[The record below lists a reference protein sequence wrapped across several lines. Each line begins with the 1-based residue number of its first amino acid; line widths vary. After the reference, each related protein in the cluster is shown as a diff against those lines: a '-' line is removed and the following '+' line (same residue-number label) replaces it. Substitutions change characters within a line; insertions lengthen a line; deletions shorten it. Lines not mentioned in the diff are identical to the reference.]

1 MITKL
6 RTALCAMLAAVA
18 LLGGAP
24 AHAAEVTLPDA
35 IRALSV
41 AAETNDGYERT
52 AFRHWID
59 EDRDGCSTRA
69 EVLIEESRTE
79 PVVEANCRIISGTW
93 HSYYDGRV
101 VTDPSELDIDH
112 MGPLKE
118 AWGSGAK
125 FWTKERRQ
133 AYANDLTAERSLV
146 AVTAATN
153 RSKADKDPAQWLPP
167 LADARCTYIA
177 DWVSTKLRWSLSV
190 DQAEHDA
197 LLRVADGCGYQRVTY
212 ESAA

>member
-6 RTALCAMLAAVA
+6 RTALCALLAAVA
-18 LLGGAP
+18 LLSGTP
-24 AHAAEVTLPDA
+24 AHAAEMTLTDA
-35 IRALSV
+35 IRALPV

-69 EVLIEESRTE
+69 EVLLEESRTE
-79 PVVEANCRIISGTW
+79 PVIEANCRVISGTW
-93 HSYYDGRV
+93 YSYYDGVTV
-101 VTDPSELDIDH
+101 VDPAKLDIDH

-133 AYANDLTAERSLV
+133 AYANDLGSARSLV

-153 RSKADKDPAQWLPP
+153 RSKADKDPAQWMPP
-167 LADARCTYIA
+167 SADAHCTYIA
-177 DWVSTKLRWSLSV
+177 DWVGTKLRWSLSA
-190 DQAEHDA
+190 DQPERDA
-197 LLRVADGCGYQRVTY
+197 LLRIAEGCGHQRVTY
-212 ESAA
+212 EPAA